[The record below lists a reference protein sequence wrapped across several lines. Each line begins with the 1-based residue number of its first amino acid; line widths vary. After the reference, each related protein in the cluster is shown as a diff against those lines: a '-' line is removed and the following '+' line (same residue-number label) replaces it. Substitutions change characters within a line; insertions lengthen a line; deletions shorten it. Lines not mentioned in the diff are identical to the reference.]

1 MDEVESKHRL
11 TVGVTVLFL
20 LECITL
26 ERLVQFFNV
35 YALKGGTYEAQ
46 SPLHL
51 LLCYMSPI
59 TDFDI
64 IIIIKPI
71 AFSRQMCANVHQPPS
86 SFFLVTPLRWM

>member
-35 YALKGGTYEAQ
+35 YALKGGTYEA
-46 SPLHL
+46 
-51 LLCYMSPI
+51 
-59 TDFDI
+59 
-64 IIIIKPI
+64 
-71 AFSRQMCANVHQPPS
+71 
-86 SFFLVTPLRWM
+86 